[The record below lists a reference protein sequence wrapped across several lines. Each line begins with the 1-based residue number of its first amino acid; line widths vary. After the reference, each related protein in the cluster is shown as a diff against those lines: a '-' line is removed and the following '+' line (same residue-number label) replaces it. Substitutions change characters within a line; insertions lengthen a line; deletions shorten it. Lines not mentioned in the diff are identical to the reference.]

1 MKKEDYKKQLDL
13 INKNLE
19 VAQTKAIRYYQGYN
33 ILKNLWDNSTVKNR
47 SLTLKEINNIK
58 KQLKNL
64 IL

>member
-33 ILKNLWDNSTVKNR
+33 ILKKLWDNSTTKNR

>member
-1 MKKEDYKKQLDL
+1 MTKEDYKKELNL

-33 ILKNLWDNSTVKNR
+33 ILKNFWDNSVTKNR
-47 SLTLKEINNIK
+47 SLTSSEIKNIK